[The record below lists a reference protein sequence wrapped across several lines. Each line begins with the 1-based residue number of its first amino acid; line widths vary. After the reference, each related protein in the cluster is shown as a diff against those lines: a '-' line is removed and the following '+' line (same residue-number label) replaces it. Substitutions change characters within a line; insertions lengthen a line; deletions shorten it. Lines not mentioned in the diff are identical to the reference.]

1 MKIVFSAAKL
11 RLKVEKTKKKLNN
24 KLRIKNYF
32 VPLHQNCEKLTMGE
46 RIKKLK
52 KIRIHREGT
61 SELLYSAIAVVAI
74 ATGLWYA
81 FSTPLPCIIVTVVLT
96 VAWLIALN
104 FYRCPIRYFNGD
116 SEKLVVAPADGKIV
130 VVEEAE
136 ENEYFH
142 DKRLMISIFM
152 SPLNVHANWFPVDG
166 RVKFVHHQ
174 NGNYHKAWL
183 PKASEENEHAD
194 IMITTPQG
202 DDILVRQI
210 AGAMAR
216 RIVTY
221 AKPEEECY
229 IDQHLGFIKLGS
241 RVDVYLPL
249 TAKACVTLGQP
260 TTGDQTVIAKLA

>member
-1 MKIVFSAAKL
+1 MYL
-11 RLKVEKTKKKLNN
+11 CR
-24 KLRIKNYF
+24 
-32 VPLHQNCEKLTMGE
+32 QNIRQSNTLMGE

-61 SELLYSAIAVVAI
+61 NELLLSAMALVGIAVL
-74 ATGLWYA
+74 LWYS
-81 FSTPLPCIIVTVVLT
+81 FNTTIPFWIFIIVFGI
-96 VAWLIALN
+96 AWAMALN
-104 FYRCPIRYFNGD
+104 FYRCPIRYYNGD
-116 SEKLVVAPADGKIV
+116 TDKLVVAPADGKIV

-136 ENEYFH
+136 EKEYFH

-166 RVKFVHHQ
+166 KVKFVHHQ

-194 IMITTPQG
+194 VMITTPDG
-202 DDILVRQI
+202 EDILVRQI

-221 AKPEEECY
+221 AKPGEECY
-229 IDQHLGFIKLGS
+229 IDEHLGFIKLGS
-241 RVDVYLPL
+241 RVDVFLPL
-249 TAKACVTLGQP
+249 TARACVTIGQP
-260 TTGDQTVIAKLA
+260 TTGDQTVIAKLK

>member
-1 MKIVFSAAKL
+1 
-11 RLKVEKTKKKLNN
+11 
-24 KLRIKNYF
+24 
-32 VPLHQNCEKLTMGE
+32 MGE

-61 SELLYSAIAVVAI
+61 NELALSAGLIIAIGVLLLRLFESHI
-74 ATGLWYA
+74 PFWI
-81 FSTPLPCIIVTVVLT
+81 FIIIFGIVWFV
-96 VAWLIALN
+96 ALN

-116 SEKLVVAPADGKIV
+116 TEKLVVAPADGKIV
-130 VVEEAE
+130 VVEETE
-136 ENEYFH
+136 ENDYFH

-166 RVKFVHHQ
+166 KVKFVKHFD
-174 NGNYHKAWL
+174 GNYHKAWL

-194 IMITTPQG
+194 IIITTPEG
-202 DDILVRQI
+202 EDILVRQI

-229 IDQHLGFIKLGS
+229 IDEHMGFIKLGS
-241 RVDVYLPL
+241 RVDVFLPM
-249 TAKACVTLGQP
+249 TARACVTINQP

>member
-1 MKIVFSAAKL
+1 
-11 RLKVEKTKKKLNN
+11 
-24 KLRIKNYF
+24 
-32 VPLHQNCEKLTMGE
+32 MGE

-61 SELLYSAIAVVAI
+61 NELLLSALAIIAITFALHYLFDNIWAV
-74 ATGLWYA
+74 
-81 FSTPLPCIIVTVVLT
+81 LPFTVILT
-96 VAWLIALN
+96 VAWLMALN

-116 SEKLVVAPADGKIV
+116 TEKLVVAPADGRIV

-136 ENEYFH
+136 ENDYFH

-152 SPLNVHANWFPVDG
+152 SPLNVHANWFPIDG
-166 RVKFVHHQ
+166 KVKFVRHF

-194 IMITTPQG
+194 IMIETPDGQ
-202 DDILVRQI
+202 DVLVRQI
-210 AGAMAR
+210 AGALAR

-221 AKPEEECY
+221 AKEGEECY
-229 IDQHLGFIKLGS
+229 IDEHLGFIKLGS
-241 RVDVYLPL
+241 RVDVFLPL
-249 TAKACVTLGQP
+249 TAKACVTMDQP

>member
-1 MKIVFSAAKL
+1 
-11 RLKVEKTKKKLNN
+11 
-24 KLRIKNYF
+24 
-32 VPLHQNCEKLTMGE
+32 MGE

-61 SELLYSAIAVVAI
+61 NELTLSAGFILAIGVLLLRIFDSQIPFWIFIVIFGAV
-74 ATGLWYA
+74 
-81 FSTPLPCIIVTVVLT
+81 
-96 VAWLIALN
+96 WLMALN

-116 SEKLVVAPADGKIV
+116 TEKLVVAPADGKVV

-166 RVKFVHHQ
+166 KVKFVHHQ

-194 IMITTPQG
+194 IMITTPEG
-202 DDILVRQI
+202 EDVLVRQI

-221 AKPEEECY
+221 AKEGEECY
-229 IDQHLGFIKLGS
+229 IDEHLGFIKLGS
-241 RVDVYLPL
+241 RVDVFLPL
-249 TAKACVTLGQP
+249 TARATVTIGQP
-260 TTGDQTVIAKLA
+260 TTGDQTVIAKMK